1 MTRTDWVPGL
11 MILGGYLL
19 GSIPFGVVVSRGLG
33 TVDPRTAGSGNI
45 GFTNVLRVSGRL
57 AGVLTLAG
65 DAGKGWVVGAF
76 AARLV
81 PDERWVL
88 AIALSAILGHLY
100 SVFLGF
106 QGGKG
111 VATALGAVT
120 GVDPWIGLAL
130 LAVWLITW
138 KLWGYSSAAAIAAFV
153 SLPAIGV
160 IAGRG
165 WAFLAFAGAV
175 TGLIVARH
183 RGNLI
188 RLWRG
193 IEPRMTS

>member
-11 MILGGYLL
+11 MLLGGYLL

-33 TVDPRTAGSGNI
+33 AADPRTAGSRNI

-57 AGVLTLAG
+57 AGALTLAG
-65 DAGKGWVVGAF
+65 DAGKGWIVGAL
-76 AARLV
+76 AARV
-81 PDERWVL
+81 VSDERWVL
-88 AIALSAILGHLY
+88 AIAFSAILGHLY

-106 QGGKG
+106 EGGKG

-120 GVDPWIGLAL
+120 GIDPWIGVSL

-138 KLWGYSSAAAIAAFV
+138 KLWGYSSAAAIAAFA
-153 SLPAIGV
+153 SLPVMGM

-165 WAFLAFAGAV
+165 WTFMTFCGVV
-175 TGLIVARH
+175 TLVILARH

-188 RLWRG
+188 RLWQG
-193 IEPRMTS
+193 SEPRMTS